1 MASHY
6 TTEAT
11 LYGVLFGLSSV
22 AAKLMRQIMTQPM
35 IVVNGSYW
43 YRCKRYNTVI
53 SFQSSAATSIPIGL
67 YTWRE
72 LPAIT
77 FSRLIFRHVTR
88 YVPALALA
96 TKGRASLAAAGYP
109 ALGSTR
115 TWSRVELL
123 ELLSVPTEECDA

>member
-43 YRCKRYNTVI
+43 YRCKTPEISSASEPMRYNTVL
-53 SFQSSAATSIPIGL
+53 SFP
-67 YTWRE
+67 
-72 LPAIT
+72 
-77 FSRLIFRHVTR
+77 
-88 YVPALALA
+88 
-96 TKGRASLAAAGYP
+96 K
-109 ALGSTR
+109 
-115 TWSRVELL
+115 
-123 ELLSVPTEECDA
+123 